1 MAKKKIVSYDEEE
14 DMPDQTAESQTKN
27 DMILIGSILGIIA
40 IFGLIMFF
48 VSTAQTPAST
58 VETRMFKGFTFQ
70 KHGDVWVTTLTVG
83 DTETGLKRDFEIYFH
98 YFPSEVEQIPSMK
111 NSRNDTV
118 TPELFINAKK
128 VYITV
133 DPDYPA
139 STILGGVEIAKILA
153 QVYGKEVKAA
163 VTRKGTTDAEVV
175 TCDDIQENVRIIS
188 LRLGNSTK
196 IFSEKGCIVVQGTN
210 TVELLKASERLTFEM
225 LKMI

>member
-1 MAKKKIVSYDEEE
+1 MAKTKESKLEETGNE
-14 DMPDQTAESQTKN
+14 EFSDPQVKN
-27 DMILIGSILGIIA
+27 DMILIGAILGIIA

-48 VSTAQTPAST
+48 VSTAQTPLDT
-58 VETRMFKGFTFQ
+58 VETRDFKGFTFQ

-83 DTETGLKRDFEIYFH
+83 DRDTGAKRDFEIYFH
-98 YFPSEVEQIPSMK
+98 YFPTDVDHIPSMK
-111 NSRNDTV
+111 NSRNETI
-118 TPELFINAKK
+118 TPELFVNAKK

-163 VTRKGTTDAEVV
+163 VTRTGTTDAEVV
-175 TCDDIQENVRIIS
+175 TCEDTREGVRIIN
-188 LRLGNSTK
+188 LRLGNSTR
-196 IFSEKGCIVVQGTN
+196 IYSEKGCVVVQGTD

-225 LKMI
+225 LKML